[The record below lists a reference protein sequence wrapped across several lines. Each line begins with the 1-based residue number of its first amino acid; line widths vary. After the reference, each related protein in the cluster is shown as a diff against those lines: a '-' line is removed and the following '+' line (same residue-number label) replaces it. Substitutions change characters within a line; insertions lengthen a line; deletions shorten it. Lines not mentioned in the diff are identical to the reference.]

1 MNWIRNGS
9 KVKETHS
16 KRTGTVRK
24 GDINDQWQKRTA
36 DSSGLSVRLKSAD
49 IHSLFGTSK
58 EKCRMR
64 YIGLDV
70 HKDNITACV
79 LTSTD
84 GNFTFCHTGKSRSG
98 KREQLIHFQ
107 KSLEE
112 YGCDHMAAPQTWDD
126 AFDRLKRV
134 ISDSVSPRKVVF
146 IANHRPLPKTMSL
159 SLTSSERA
167 CLSFIIQF
175 GIMFSKSKEGE
186 GHDWQ
191 NWWAKGT

>member
-1 MNWIRNGS
+1 
-9 KVKETHS
+9 
-16 KRTGTVRK
+16 
-24 GDINDQWQKRTA
+24 
-36 DSSGLSVRLKSAD
+36 
-49 IHSLFGTSK
+49 
-58 EKCRMR
+58 MR

-146 IANHRPLPKTMSL
+146 IDEMPWMDTPRSGFL
-159 SLTSSERA
+159 SALE
-167 CLSFIIQF
+167 SFWNEWVSVRKDVLLIVCGSAASWMVKNLF
-175 GIMFSKSKEGE
+175 RNRGGLHNRVTARMRIMPFTLG
-186 GHDWQ
+186 DC
-191 NWWAKGT
+191 